1 MSVKKAREPALN
13 AKINVTA
20 KTMRLVHKKINAKM
34 NSALQWVSVHNNMFH
49 SFVDCNEYFYIQIP

>member
-34 NSALQWVSVHNNMFH
+34 NSALQWVGVHNDIFH
-49 SFVDCNEYFYIQIP
+49 SLVNIVLS